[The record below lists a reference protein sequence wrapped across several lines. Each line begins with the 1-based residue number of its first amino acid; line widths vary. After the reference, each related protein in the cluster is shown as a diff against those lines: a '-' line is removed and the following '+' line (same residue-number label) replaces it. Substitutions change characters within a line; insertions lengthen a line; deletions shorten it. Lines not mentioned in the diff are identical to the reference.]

1 MNESVSEMY
10 LSAVRAELR
19 AEIAANLTDRT
30 ELAEAVG
37 ISRQSLVRYLSGD
50 REIPLLVLMGILN
63 FYDMDM
69 PTFWERVEKRF

>member
-1 MNESVSEMY
+1 MDESVSDMY

-30 ELAEAVG
+30 ELAKAVG

-63 FYDMDM
+63 YYDMDM
-69 PTFWERVEKRF
+69 LTFWERVEKRF